1 MPELEKVRQEYEA
14 QGVGFLALSL
24 EPDAQVV
31 GAAAVRLGVRMKVA
45 VADGEVLG
53 PFGVNQVPSTI
64 FVDRTGTIVAAA
76 SGERS
81 RAFIERRVKALLAR

>member
-1 MPELEKVRQEYEA
+1 MPELEKVRQQYEG

-24 EPDAQVV
+24 EPDAEVV
-31 GAAAVRLGVRMKVA
+31 AAAAARFGVTMKVA
-45 VADGEVLG
+45 VAEDEVLG

-64 FVDRTGTIVAAA
+64 FIDRDGLIVAAA

-81 RAFIERRVKALLAR
+81 RAFLERRVKALLEP